1 MAARTRQREILP
13 LLLLR
18 PLAKPCTARDTGGMS
33 STARKALHQIV
44 VNDAREFAVWPSA
57 RPLPPGW
64 RPAGRTGTREEL
76 MTHLRSA
83 FAPLVDL
90 PPARK

>member
-1 MAARTRQREILP
+1 
-13 LLLLR
+13 
-18 PLAKPCTARDTGGMS
+18 MS
-33 STARKALHQIV
+33 SPKHAVLHQIV

-57 RPLPPGW
+57 RPLPSGW

-76 MTHLRSA
+76 LTHLRSA

-90 PPARK
+90 PARAQVRAPRAGLSGSPGGSRTTR

>member
-1 MAARTRQREILP
+1 
-13 LLLLR
+13 
-18 PLAKPCTARDTGGMS
+18 MS
-33 STARKALHQIV
+33 STPRQPLHQIV

-57 RPLPPGW
+57 KPLPAGW

-76 MTHLRSA
+76 MTHLRSS
-83 FAPLVDL
+83 FAPLVEL

>member
-1 MAARTRQREILP
+1 MARRHGARH
-13 LLLLR
+13 
-18 PLAKPCTARDTGGMS
+18 TGVMS
-33 STARKALHQIV
+33 STPRKALHQIV

-57 RPLPPGW
+57 KPLPAGW

-76 MTHLRSA
+76 VSHLRSS
-83 FAPLVDL
+83 FAPLVEL